1 MIEETSGKEITLDL
15 KEILTLEIE
24 MMVQAIGTVLSVIIL
39 ISLEEQS
46 VIDVE
51 SHAPEAAEEILE
63 IAGIVDV
70 ETLEEEE
77 AIVETVEITVEEILE
92 IIGKGMEEEIPVKRL
107 PITIGIAPNV
117 KIPTSHLEPN
127 VIDVGSHVRKEAE
140 EILETVEMAAVETLE
155 EIEATIETAEIGE
168 EEILTEIVETMK
180 EGSLKGM
187 IQGTTKKSQ
196 SKIIFEKLGE
206 KDRAMP
212 IITLLNPSSLE
223 NLKEIEMIK

>member
-1 MIEETSGKEITLDL
+1 MIEEISGKEITLDM

-63 IAGIVDV
+63 IAGIVGV

-77 AIVETVEITVEEILE
+77 AIVEIVEITVEEILE

-107 PITIGIAPNV
+107 PITTGIAPNV

-127 VIDVGSHVRKEAE
+127 VIDVESHVLKEAE

-155 EIEATIETAEIGE
+155 AIEATIETVEIGE
-168 EEILTEIVETMK
+168 EEILTEIVETAK

-187 IQGTTKKSQ
+187 IQGPTKKSQ

-206 KDRAMP
+206 KDRAML

>member
-51 SHAPEAAEEILE
+51 SHAREAAEEILE
-63 IAGIVDV
+63 IAEIVDV

-77 AIVETVEITVEEILE
+77 AIVEIVEITVEEILE

-107 PITIGIAPNV
+107 PITTGIAPNV

-155 EIEATIETAEIGE
+155 EIEVTIETAEIGE
-168 EEILTEIVETMK
+168 EEILTEIVETVK

-187 IQGTTKKSQ
+187 IQGPTKKSQ

-223 NLKEIEMIK
+223 SLKEIEMIK

>member
-1 MIEETSGKEITLDL
+1 MIEETSDKEITLDL

-63 IAGIVDV
+63 IAGVVDV

-77 AIVETVEITVEEILE
+77 AIVEIVEITVEEILE

-107 PITIGIAPNV
+107 PITTGIAPNV

-140 EILETVEMAAVETLE
+140 EILETVE
-155 EIEATIETAEIGE
+155 IGE
-168 EEILTEIVETMK
+168 EEILTEIVETVK

-187 IQGTTKKSQ
+187 IQGPTKKNQ

-206 KDRAMP
+206 KDRAML
-212 IITLLNPSSLE
+212 IITLLNQSSLE

>member
-1 MIEETSGKEITLDL
+1 MIEETSDKEITLDL

-63 IAGIVDV
+63 IAGVVDV

-77 AIVETVEITVEEILE
+77 AIVEIVEITVEEILE

-107 PITIGIAPNV
+107 PITTGIAPNV

-140 EILETVEMAAVETLE
+140 EILETVE
-155 EIEATIETAEIGE
+155 IGE
-168 EEILTEIVETMK
+168 EEILTEIVETVK

-187 IQGTTKKSQ
+187 IQGPTKKSQ

-206 KDRAMP
+206 KDRAML
-212 IITLLNPSSLE
+212 IITLLNQSSLE

>member
-77 AIVETVEITVEEILE
+77 AIVEIVEITVEEILE

-107 PITIGIAPNV
+107 PTTTGIAPNV

-155 EIEATIETAEIGE
+155 EIEVTIETAEIGE
-168 EEILTEIVETMK
+168 EEILTEIVETVK

-187 IQGTTKKSQ
+187 IQRARKKSQ

-212 IITLLNPSSLE
+212 IITHLNPSSLE

>member
-1 MIEETSGKEITLDL
+1 MMI
-15 KEILTLEIE
+15 
-24 MMVQAIGTVLSVIIL
+24 QAIGTVLSVIIL

-63 IAGIVDV
+63 IAGIVGV

-77 AIVETVEITVEEILE
+77 AIVEIVEITVEESLE

-107 PITIGIAPNV
+107 PITTGIAPNV

-127 VIDVGSHVRKEAE
+127 VIDVESHVREAVE
-140 EILETVEMAAVETLE
+140 EVLETV
-155 EIEATIETAEIGE
+155 EIGE
-168 EEILTEIVETMK
+168 EEILTEIVETAK

-187 IQGTTKKSQ
+187 IQESTKKSQ

-212 IITLLNPSSLE
+212 IITLLNPLSLE